1 LAESYRLVTARA
13 LKGKSQ
19 SMSLRRRVRGSVL
32 RTGGWIALSVC
43 LYAFGFGNIG
53 VAQPQ
58 PPTLSQGDGDLQ
70 SQSGAAPSDAA
81 THNNTQAK
89 GRISGSVTVRG
100 GGVAVGAQVR
110 LTRDGQPPIEV
121 VTNDDGEYSF
131 ADQPSGPFELKV
143 TAAGFQTASYSGN
156 LGTDSAVFV
165 PALEIDLERATTEV
179 KVTETAEE
187 VATEQVKYQEQQRV
201 LGIIP
206 NFYASYVP
214 DAAPLPSK
222 LKFQLAWKSVSD
234 PITIFGAAFLAGIYQ
249 ASDEYGG
256 YGQGAQGY
264 AKRFGATYG
273 DVFIGTFI
281 DSAVLPSVFHQDPRY
296 FYRGTGSK
304 KSRLVYALANSVM
317 CKGDNKKYEP
327 NYSAI
332 LGSFITSGI
341 SYSYYPASDRSAE
354 LLIQTALIRIA
365 EGSVAGLFQEFV
377 VRRLTPHLKK
387 DPPQP

>member
-1 LAESYRLVTARA
+1 
-13 LKGKSQ
+13 
-19 SMSLRRRVRGSVL
+19 M
-32 RTGGWIALSVC
+32 
-43 LYAFGFGNIG
+43 
-53 VAQPQ
+53 
-58 PPTLSQGDGDLQ
+58 SQGDGEGQ
-70 SQSGAAPSDAA
+70 SQPSAAASNAAPQ
-81 THNNTQAK
+81 NNVTAK
-89 GRISGSVTVRG
+89 GRISGTVTVGGG
-100 GGVAVGAQVR
+100 GGVAVGAKVR

-131 ADQPSGPFELKV
+131 ADQPPGPFQLTV
-143 TAAGFQTASYSGN
+143 TASGFQARSYSGN
-156 LGTDSAVFV
+156 LGTESAVVV
-165 PALEIDLERATTEV
+165 PALEIEVERATTEV
-179 KVTETAEE
+179 SVSETADE

-222 LKFQLAWKSVSD
+222 LKFQLAWKSASD

-281 DSAVLPSVFHQDPRY
+281 DSALLPSIFHQDPRY
-296 FYRGTGSK
+296 FYRGEGSK
-304 KSRLVYALANSVM
+304 KSRLMYALANAVM

-341 SYSYYPASDRSAE
+341 SYTYYPASDRSAE
-354 LLIQTALIRIA
+354 LLVQTALIRIA

-377 VRRLTPHLKK
+377 VRKLTPHLKK
-387 DPPQP
+387 DPPPQP

>member
-1 LAESYRLVTARA
+1 
-13 LKGKSQ
+13 
-19 SMSLRRRVRGSVL
+19 MSLLEMVRGPVL
-32 RTGGWIALSVC
+32 RAGGWIALSLCIQVSG
-43 LYAFGFGNIG
+43 LGNVA

-58 PPTLSQGDGDLQ
+58 PPTVSQGDGEGQ
-70 SQSGAAPSDAA
+70 SQPGAAASNAA
-81 THNNTQAK
+81 PQNNVTAK
-89 GRISGSVTVRG
+89 GRISGTVTVGGG
-100 GGVAVGAQVR
+100 GGVAVGAKVR
-110 LTRDGQPPIEV
+110 LTRDGQPPIEI

-131 ADQPSGPFELKV
+131 ADQPPGPFQLTA
-143 TAAGFQTASYSGN
+143 TAAGFQAASYSGN
-156 LGTDSAVFV
+156 LGTESAVVV
-165 PALEIDLERATTEV
+165 PALEIEVERATTEV
-179 KVTETAEE
+179 SVSETADE

-222 LKFQLAWKSVSD
+222 LKFQLAWKSASD

-256 YGQGAQGY
+256 YGQGFQGY

-281 DSAVLPSVFHQDPRY
+281 DSAVLPSIFHQDPRY

-304 KSRLVYALANSVM
+304 KSRLMYALANAVM

-341 SYSYYPASDRSAE
+341 SYTYYPASDRSAE
-354 LLIQTALIRIA
+354 LLMQTALIRIA

-377 VRRLTPHLKK
+377 VRKLTPHLKK
-387 DPPQP
+387 DPPPQP

>member
-1 LAESYRLVTARA
+1 
-13 LKGKSQ
+13 
-19 SMSLRRRVRGSVL
+19 MSLRRKVRGPAL
-32 RTGGWIALSVC
+32 RAGGWIALCICIQVIGLC
-43 LYAFGFGNIG
+43 NVG

-58 PPTLSQGDGDLQ
+58 PATVSQGDGEGQ
-70 SQSGAAPSDAA
+70 SQPATAASDGARQPNAKA
-81 THNNTQAK
+81 TGT
-89 GRISGSVTVRG
+89 ISGTVTVQGG

-110 LTRDGQPPIEV
+110 LTRDGQAPEDV
-121 VTNDDGEYSF
+121 LSNEDGEYSF
-131 ADQPSGPFELKV
+131 ANQPLGPFQLTV
-143 TAAGFQTASYSGN
+143 TAAGFETKVYSGS
-156 LGTDSAVFV
+156 LGEGAAFVV
-165 PALEIDLERATTEV
+165 PAIEIEVARATTEV
-179 KVTETAEE
+179 RVSETADE
-187 VATEQVKYQEQQRV
+187 VAIEQVKYQEQQRV

-222 LKFQLAWKSVSD
+222 LKFQLAWKSASD

-256 YGQGAQGY
+256 YGQGFQGY

-281 DSAVLPSVFHQDPRY
+281 DSALLPSVFHQDPRY

-304 KSRLVYALANSVM
+304 KSRLVYALANAVM
-317 CKGDNKKYEP
+317 CKGDNKQYQP

-341 SYSYYPASDRSAE
+341 SYTYYPASDRSAE
-354 LLIQTALIRIA
+354 LLVQTALIRIA

-377 VRRLTPHLKK
+377 VRKLTPHLKK